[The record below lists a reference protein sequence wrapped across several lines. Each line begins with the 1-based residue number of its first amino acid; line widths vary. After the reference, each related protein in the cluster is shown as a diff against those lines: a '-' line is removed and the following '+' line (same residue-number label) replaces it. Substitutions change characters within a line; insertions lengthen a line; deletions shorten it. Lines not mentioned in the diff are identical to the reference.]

1 MTVITADDVEG
12 AGAEL
17 RLGKGDILTPLARDR
32 AGELG
37 VKIRYDASDR
47 STSAALSGPTIPE
60 TNAGRRSGPPA
71 GPAASAQRS
80 AGNASAAPTQLGAF
94 SGALYRRGAPLPGSM
109 HPRPETDNARADQ
122 RNAADGRPRAAV
134 IGAGHVG
141 ATTTLRLVET
151 SLFSTVTMID
161 IVPGLAEGLALDMWH
176 SAGLR
181 GFTSRVHGSDELT
194 ALRDCDYIVMTAG
207 RPRKPG
213 MTRTDLTDV
222 NAKIIESVAD
232 KIREYAPNAVVVVV
246 TNPLEEMT
254 ELMTRRT
261 GFPPER
267 VIGMAGVLDSAR
279 FCSLVALTGIAD
291 PGEVEALALGS
302 HGPEMV
308 IPLSLATARG
318 KPLVDQLPANELEAI
333 VERARNSGAEVVG
346 LLKEGS
352 AYYSPAESAATMVRA
367 MVTGDNSV
375 MAACAR
381 SKGAYGLAD
390 TRVGLPVRLGRHGL
404 AEIVELPLRADERAA
419 LEEAAK
425 RIAERV
431 DALG

>member
-1 MTVITADDVEG
+1 MSVITADDVEG
-12 AGAEL
+12 AGPEL
-17 RLGKGDILTPLARDR
+17 RLGKEDIVTPLAWDR

-37 VKIRYDASDR
+37 VEIRYEASDK
-47 STSAALSGPTIPE
+47 SKSAAPSRSNDIPTGQNP
-60 TNAGRRSGPPA
+60 APRSGA
-71 GPAASAQRS
+71 H
-80 AGNASAAPTQLGAF
+80 GNARNASSPPTQLGAF
-94 SGALYRRGAPLPGSM
+94 SGALYRRGAPLPGPM
-109 HPRPETDNARADQ
+109 EPRPGTENTRADSGTV
-122 RNAADGRPRAAV
+122 ADSRPRVAV

-141 ATTTLRLVET
+141 ATTALRLVET

-181 GFTSRVHGSDELT
+181 GFTSRVHGSDDLNS
-194 ALRDCDYIVMTAG
+194 LRDADYIVMTAG

-213 MTRTDLTDV
+213 MTRTDLTEV
-222 NAKIIESVAD
+222 NAKIIHSVAE

-261 GFPPER
+261 GFEPER

-279 FCSLVALTGIAD
+279 FCSLVALTGIAE

-318 KPLVDQLPANELEAI
+318 RPLADQLPADELEAI

-352 AYYSPAESAATMVRA
+352 AYYSPGESAASMVRA

-375 MAACAR
+375 IAACVR
-381 SKGAYGLAD
+381 PKGVYGLAD

-404 AEIVELPLRADERAA
+404 AEVVELPLRADEMTA
-419 LEEAAK
+419 LQEAAN